1 MLNAMEKFRDEIADA
16 DMNDQEKTQA
26 LLDYWRQLQ
35 EEYGNLTDT
44 ALKDGKWITDT
55 YDVSNHELTDS
66 FEETLLSLG
75 TGYQTLED
83 FMNDFRSASAHYRSR
98 WN

>member
-44 ALKDGKWITDT
+44 ALKNGK
-55 YDVSNHELTDS
+55 
-66 FEETLLSLG
+66 
-75 TGYQTLED
+75 
-83 FMNDFRSASAHYRSR
+83 
-98 WN
+98 